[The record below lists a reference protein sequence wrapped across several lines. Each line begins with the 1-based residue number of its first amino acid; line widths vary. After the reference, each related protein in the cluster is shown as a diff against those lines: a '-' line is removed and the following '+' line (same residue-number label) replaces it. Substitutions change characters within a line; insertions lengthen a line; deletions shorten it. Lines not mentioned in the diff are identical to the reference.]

1 LLAEDPKWELAILA
15 TVQGFYEKL
24 LQDFV
29 EGEVPVPAGLETVS
43 LQSDN
48 DVGETLGA
56 MRRWLRLLDMATS
69 PAMLRQAFNDDSD
82 PEIAEA
88 MLRYFVRKKDYSDFD
103 RDKTDIVAT
112 FLYRHPRVPGQWEQR
127 GYGLDGS
134 LPLSPFEIALIEILA
149 DADLPQLPEE
159 HLQTLRRFDALEEQ
173 VLRFR
178 DLNAL
183 LESGLIQT
191 VRQIK
196 QSLDASFFHPGVLAT
211 IAPYNSTFGSRFD
224 ELFRVASAEI
234 KTFADDLETQGGTI
248 LGSVDGV
255 DVTVDQVKGMDE
267 NGLLKLDYGQ
277 ALEKFHRVSKLKQTL
292 DQMPRVKRGSRQD
305 RSTAAAKPAVK
316 TVSEVSVARPPFNL
330 KTMRKAVTPQQMA
343 SEETKLL
350 KVEESVRI
358 FVRVADP
365 KFRQVVPMRFFNLT
379 LTPAEAD
386 AYCADFLEEKSL
398 RAGVA
403 RVLLRLVAVTA
414 RIITELEELKRANN
428 SPSLWKLHADSLVTL
443 LEIAGKASENSER
456 VSTLAAQRDH
466 REQVQ
471 EIQLSLKKLQD
482 YSGIAVAT
490 LTGSVEAKSAA
501 AGEN

>member
-1 LLAEDPKWELAILA
+1 MAEDPKWELAILA

-24 LQDFV
+24 LQEFV

-43 LQSDN
+43 LQSDS
-48 DVGETLGA
+48 DVGETLNA

-88 MLRYFVRKKDYSDFD
+88 MLRYFVRKKDHSDSD

-149 DADLPQLPEE
+149 DADLPLLPEE

-191 VRQIK
+191 VRQLK
-196 QSLDASFFHPGVLAT
+196 QSLESSFFHPGVLAT

-224 ELFRVASAEI
+224 ELFRAASAEI
-234 KTFADDLETQGGTI
+234 KTFADDLEEQGGTI

-267 NGLLKLDYGQ
+267 NGLLKLDYGH

-292 DQMPRVKRGSRQD
+292 DQMPRGKRGSKSGR
-305 RSTAAAKPAVK
+305 TAAAAKPAVK
-316 TVSEVSVARPPFNL
+316 TTSNVTARPAFNL
-330 KTMRKAVTPQQMA
+330 KAMQKAVTPQQVA

-379 LTPAEAD
+379 LTPAEAE
-386 AYCADFLEEKSL
+386 AYCADYLEEKSL

-443 LEIAGKASENSER
+443 LEIAAKATENSER
-456 VSTLAAQRDH
+456 VCTLASQRGH
-466 REQVQ
+466 LKQVE
-471 EIQLSLKKLQD
+471 EIQTSLKKLSD
-482 YSGIAVAT
+482 YSGSAVAT

-501 AGEN
+501 VAAN

>member
-1 LLAEDPKWELAILA
+1 LAEDPKWELAILA

-24 LQDFV
+24 LQEAV
-29 EGEVPVPAGLETVS
+29 AGEVPVPAGLETVS
-43 LQSDN
+43 LQGDN
-48 DVGETLGA
+48 DVGEMLGA
-56 MRRWLRLLDMATS
+56 MRRWLRLLDMAIS
-69 PAMLRQAFNDDSD
+69 PAMLRRAFNDDTD

-88 MLRYFVRKKDYSDFD
+88 MLRYFVRKHEHLDSD
-103 RDKTDIVAT
+103 RDKTDIVST

-149 DADLPQLPEE
+149 DSDPPPLPEE
-159 HLQTLRRFDALEEQ
+159 HIQILRRFDPLEEQ

-183 LESGLIQT
+183 LESGVIQT
-191 VRQIK
+191 VRQLK
-196 QSLDASFFHPGVLAT
+196 QTLEDSFFHPGVLAT
-211 IAPYNSTFGSRFD
+211 IAPYNTTFGAKFD
-224 ELFRVASAEI
+224 ELFHAASKEI
-234 KTFADDLETQGGTI
+234 KDFAGELEEQGGTI

-255 DVTVDQVKGMDE
+255 DVTVDQVKDMDE
-267 NGLLKLDYGQ
+267 NGLLKLDYGH
-277 ALEKFHRVSKLKQTL
+277 ALEKFRRVSKLKQTL
-292 DQMPRVKRGSRQD
+292 EAKPPVKRGSKQT
-305 RSTAAAKPAVK
+305 RSAPAPKPATK
-316 TVSEVSVARPPFNL
+316 TGSSPAVRPPFNL
-330 KTMRKAVTPQQMA
+330 KAMRKAVTPQQVA

-386 AYCADFLEEKSL
+386 AYCADYLEEKSL

-414 RIITELEELKRANN
+414 RIITELEELKRASN
-428 SPSLWKLHADSLVTL
+428 SPSLWKLHADSLVAL
-443 LEIAGKASENSER
+443 LEIASKATENSER
-456 VSTLAAQRDH
+456 VCTLASQRGH
-466 REQVQ
+466 RQQVEEMQ
-471 EIQLSLKKLQD
+471 TSLKKLHD

-501 AGEN
+501 AGVN